1 MFYILNI
8 LQSHLMMSQNVLYG
22 LQNQILILMMMS
34 QEFLL
39 VNYIEL
45 LFLFTIQSELLIY
58 HSKIFLAGSH

>member
-22 LQNQILILMMMS
+22 LQNQILIIMMI